1 MVHWTLGLA
10 SAAGA
15 MGWEGYRRGNWP
27 VMKQRC
33 RHFSVMDR
41 TCQQSEGEPVKSCP
55 EAGGPSG
62 MFSLAH
68 QSSLARVIILLL
80 LHQDAKTLP
89 LLINVGASP
98 SSKDASLPNKCSTV
112 SGLSGKYTFIY
123 NKCSLRP

>member
-1 MVHWTLGLA
+1 MKPIPKKKPKPDEDEYRPNLPSMVHWTLGLA

-55 EAGGPSG
+55 EASGPSG

-68 QSSLARVIILLL
+68 TSSAARVIILF
-80 LHQDAKTLP
+80 
-89 LLINVGASP
+89 
-98 SSKDASLPNKCSTV
+98 
-112 SGLSGKYTFIY
+112 FIIY
-123 NKCSLRP
+123 IVYHLE